1 MPEENMILDQAVNEA
16 PRVLSQ
22 PHARSTY
29 QIVSMVAYLL
39 GVPKKIFEHDY
50 EPPKIDVYERLE
62 KNRHT
67 RIIRHLCILRTAIE
81 SKFKVINDRMT
92 HEYRSLMTIPE
103 VPKESIEQ
111 LAADGIQIIRAKYEL
126 ADYIMYINR
135 YISDRINNCREL
147 FPIWLSWQYL
157 RNIFLMPN
165 GLTEK
170 GTKEAAQLYY
180 ANKLYYPYQMYMNWK
195 PSDQGN
201 ILYNDRK
208 FVTLLYEWNNDE
220 FTDFSK
226 VSDVSGFTKGSIYE
240 FLDDSIRTVMVVDCE
255 NSDPYNLCAT
265 LNNLSHETMGKIVK
279 IILYN
284 DVNAASAWSILENY
298 TKIPVENILIERVKE
313 NKSLVDIRLSVGAC
327 REFYENKADSFI
339 IVSSDSDYWG
349 LISSLPEARFLVMVE
364 HDKCG
369 PDLKAAMIN
378 SGITFCYIDD
388 FYSGNSNDIKLNAL
402 IREVYRYM
410 EQAVQ
415 LNVYEMMNAAFQST
429 RVTMSESEKK
439 QFYNRYIKPMHL
451 VIDNAGNVSIQLRSK

>member
-1 MPEENMILDQAVNEA
+1 MPEDIMVMDQAVSEA
-16 PRVLSQ
+16 PRVLPQ

-50 EPPKIDVYERLE
+50 EPPKLDIYERLE
-62 KNRHT
+62 KNRHA

-81 SKFKVINDRMT
+81 SKFKVINERMV

-103 VPKESIEQ
+103 VPKDSIEQ

-126 ADYIMYINR
+126 VDYIMFINR
-135 YISDRINNCREL
+135 LISDRINNCREV
-147 FPIWLSWQYL
+147 FPIWLSWQYV

-208 FVTLLYEWNNDE
+208 FVTLLYEWNQDE

-265 LNNLSHETMGKIVK
+265 LNNLSHETMEKIVK

-415 LNVYEMMNAAFQST
+415 LNVHEMMNAAFQST
-429 RVTMSESEKK
+429 RVVMSDSEKK

-451 VIDNAGNVSIQLRSK
+451 VIDNAGNVSIQLQSK

>member
-1 MPEENMILDQAVNEA
+1 MPEEIMVLDQAVNEV
-16 PRVLSQ
+16 PRIPSQ
-22 PHARSTY
+22 PHTRSTY

-50 EPPKIDVYERLE
+50 EPPKMDIYERLD
-62 KNRHT
+62 KNRHA

-81 SKFKVINDRMT
+81 SKFKVINDRML
-92 HEYRSLMTIPE
+92 HEYKSLMTIPE
-103 VPKESIEQ
+103 VPQESIEQ

-126 ADYIMYINR
+126 VDYIMYINR
-135 YISDRINNCREL
+135 FISDRINNCREL

-170 GTKEAAQLYY
+170 GTKDAAQLYY
-180 ANKLYYPYQMYMNWK
+180 ANKLYYPYQMYMNWQ

-208 FVTLLYEWNNDE
+208 FVTLLYEWNRDE

-265 LNNLSHETMGKIVK
+265 LNNLSHETMDKIVK
-279 IILYN
+279 IILFN

-313 NKSLVDIRLSVGAC
+313 SKSLVDIRLSVGAC
-327 REFYENKADSFI
+327 REFYENKVDSFI

-369 PDLKAAMIN
+369 SDLKAAMIN

-402 IREVYRYM
+402 IREVHRYL

-429 RVTMSESEKK
+429 RVTMSEAEKK

-451 VIDNAGNVSIQLRSK
+451 VIDNAGNVSIQLQSK